1 MGSQNPVA
9 VVPPIRSCEIWA
21 GISDRPDQ
29 SYGRL
34 SIAAL
39 TAAFALTCAVASAQT
54 TLKFGA
60 IDMQKALLSTKDGE
74 KAVAEMK
81 AKFAPKQQEFEKR
94 QAELG
99 ARQEQNRE
107 TENTISEEAKVGLP
121 GRYRPALVR
130 SRRQDHARLVDTRR
144 CADSHGV

>member
-1 MGSQNPVA
+1 M
-9 VVPPIRSCEIWA
+9 RSK
-21 GISDRPDQ
+21 
-29 SYGRL
+29 
-34 SIAAL
+34 L
-39 TAAFALTCAVASAQT
+39 TILAFLVLACGLNASAQAT
-54 TLKFGA
+54 AQVKLAIINMQEVILK
-60 IDMQKALLSTKDGE
+60 TNDGQ
-74 KAVAEMK
+74 KAVAELK

-99 ARQEQNRE
+99 ARQEQYRK